1 MTRSLV
7 LFGPESSGKS
17 GFAQQLK
24 KEFHFPLLTEYAR
37 NYAELKYRKT
47 KDRALSYEDG
57 LRIFW
62 GQWQKE
68 RDFFYRHRHRKT
80 VLLDT
85 NLHMSALYLRLVYG
99 KVPKKCQRTLLK
111 QQYSAYLVCVPDFP
125 WQPDVVRGGGEVR
138 RQHWPVFLN
147 EIKKTKISTWYFSGN
162 LYERVQTFKKE
173 YSCMLTVS
181 ENAEIR
187 NFG

>member
-1 MTRSLV
+1 MRRLV
-7 LFGPESSGKS
+7 LFRPESSGKS
-17 GFAQQLK
+17 GFARQLK

-37 NYAELKYRKT
+37 DYAELKYRKT
-47 KDRALSYEDG
+47 NNRALSYEDG

-62 GQWQKE
+62 GQWHAE
-68 RDFFYRHRHRKT
+68 RDFFFRHRHRAT

-99 KVPKKCQRTLLK
+99 KVPKSCQRILQK

-125 WQPDVVRGGGEVR
+125 WQPDVVRGGAKVR
-138 RQHWPVFLN
+138 QQHWSVFL
-147 EIKKTKISTWYFSGN
+147 EALKKEHIPKWFFFGN
-162 LYERVQTFKKE
+162 PYQRVQAFKKE
-173 YSCMLTVS
+173 CTHILKAPKNTK
-181 ENAEIR
+181 IR